1 MASAFA
7 KSGMNQGRV
16 NAIDGSTFIFLV
28 ILVIACLNQVEYGEG
43 RGAQKKPG
51 HNYPGT

>member
-7 KSGMNQGRV
+7 KSGMNQGR
-16 NAIDGSTFIFLV
+16 STRSIVYLHLSCHFGD
-28 ILVIACLNQVEYGEG
+28 CMSEQVEYGEG